1 MEKATE
7 LRNIVRVTKPEPL
20 KGENFEKFFV
30 ETDEARGVNAALM
43 LSDFFSINRDEPQ
56 KVLFL
61 GHRGSGKSTE
71 LFRFGEYLKEDFRI
85 INFSI
90 KDEADIAD
98 LEYSDLIFIIL
109 RKLYEQAKDDNIEIN
124 EHVLSNLDH
133 YWHDEKLIESLK
145 IEKAAVEAEV
155 KVKGG
160 FWGFISAHVRG
171 IFSIGSETKEVVR
184 EFIRPRLSQLLSSA
198 NDLIDDITRKYGQK
212 GKTPLLIIEDLDKLD
227 LAIAEDL
234 FLKRKNILTAFEIH
248 VVYTFPI
255 FLHYSEKFNEIES
268 AFDHYELLSMIKVK
282 QVTGEPYQKGHEI
295 IRKVVQKRADLNL
308 FEPEALDYCIQKSG
322 GSLRHLFEIL
332 QNAVLDIRV
341 RNRDAQKLDNQAVE
355 NAYKKLR
362 SYFERTITR
371 DHLAI
376 LKSVYESSDKKP
388 TADDALKE
396 LLNCM
401 AVIEYNGDRWCDLHP
416 AVVDILR
423 EKGEI
428 E

>member
-1 MEKATE
+1 MERATE

-20 KGENFEKFFV
+20 KDENFKKFFV
-30 ETDEARGVNAALM
+30 ETDEARGINAASM

-71 LFRFGEYLKEDFRI
+71 LFRFGEYLKDEFRI

-90 KDEADIAD
+90 KDEADVAD

-109 RKLYEQAKDDNIEIN
+109 RKLYQQAKNDEIAIN

-133 YWHDEKLIESLK
+133 YWHDKTLIESLR
-145 IEKAAVEAEV
+145 IEKAVAEADIT
-155 KVKGG
+155 VKGG
-160 FWGFISAHVRG
+160 FWGFISAHVKG
-171 IFSIGSETKEVVR
+171 IFSIGSETKKVVR
-184 EFIRPRLSQLLSSA
+184 DFIRPRLSQLLINA
-198 NDLIDDITRKYGQK
+198 NNVIDDITTQYGK
-212 GKTPLLIIEDLDKLD
+212 RGKVPLLVIEDLDKLD

-234 FLKRKNILTAFEIH
+234 FLKRKNILTAFNIH

-282 QVTGEPYQKGHEI
+282 EVTGERCRRGHEI
-295 IRKVVQKRADLNL
+295 IRNIVRKRADLNL
-308 FEPEALDYCIQKSG
+308 FEPEALDYAIEKSG
-322 GSLRHLFEIL
+322 GSLRHLFEVL

-341 RNRDAQKLDNQAVE
+341 RNREAQKIDRQAVE

-362 SYFERTITR
+362 SYFERTITA
-371 DHLAI
+371 DHLLI
-376 LKSVYESSDKKP
+376 LKSVHESADKKP
-388 TADDALKE
+388 TADGTLKE

-416 AVVDILR
+416 AVADILR
-423 EKGEI
+423 EKGDI